1 MKGCTCKRCENVRNP
16 SRFDWTLVRD
26 LIIGAAAALL
36 LLFITVS
43 LWVL

>member
-1 MKGCTCKRCENVRNP
+1 MKGCTCKRCENP

-26 LIIGAAAALL
+26 LIIGAGAALL